1 MRPTWEGV
9 LFRTVRLLI
18 ITLMIAGAFSA
29 CLGVVESLPGPA
41 PSAPAK
47 R

>member
-18 ITLMIAGAFSA
+18 ITMMIAGAFTA
-29 CLGVVESLPGPA
+29 CLSVVENLPGPA